1 MMEEFLRQGRQK
13 YFLKLGKNRLSPV
26 LEASTVLGLDYS
38 QLVFNDSIGT
48 LSPFFFC
55 FPDKKAA
62 SLWMSITL
70 LTNYFLDD
78 YITSNNNVNI
88 DLENGDL
95 VDIYGS
101 TLRFIRTDFQTGKLI
116 FSTSDLPGGLKIP
129 STIKSIIKRTKNS
142 RVNTHAHYK
151 KAKRVLKE
159 NRNAISKVLEP
170 DESVIINEQV
180 LKSKVLLISGRG
192 NGKSFRE
199 LLNTNE
205 IEGEKLSKVFPEN
218 KNLLLK
224 PDLEIY
230 KNVST
235 SNYQN
240 ESRNFF
246 KMFGKFIEQNEE
258 PELIQDLKNLE
269 KILKKD
275 HTITSEFH
283 YEFTTFCN
291 ELELDNYPKLKF
303 VESKYPGFRELI
315 PSNLKAVVV
324 NDIQCVTEYKKTI
337 DYFLEKKIPVIIV
350 SDRKI
355 QNTKEFGTYKYL
367 FDSNPHFF
375 RINWNKKKIESLK
388 KCEASETEYLD
399 KSLWEQCK
407 RYCDQKIQ
415 IKIFD
420 GTTIDENLSILQKKI
435 SDLDEFEILK
445 KTFFKCL
452 YPALYAI
459 KNSSTINSSV
469 ESLIHEFKLYY
480 DTVAPILDNDLR
492 NTISLTIDSALEGS
506 KNTKEIQ
513 LSVNSFSIV
522 LSKEGDDSV
531 FIPVDTNTN
540 LLPSSTME
548 RIEFT
553 GFPYNEYSGQYLLN
567 ATFEHFIPDISI
579 LCWPNEARLT
589 YGFLQRRL
597 LAGYFQDK
605 LPETN
610 HFNKQDLIA
619 SIQDVEKEVDCSLI
633 MEGDVKEGSIE
644 QEEILQKTHSYK
656 YSGYSRS
663 SNNNSNSLVKCD
675 IVNFVDNAFMFLPK
689 GAKILS
695 EKEIDNGKTKIT
707 NLFFSELAIGLRIFK
722 FKKDRTAYREIA
734 KKDNYINECFQKLEL
749 WKRAIEK
756 MYESCS
762 GDLEEVERVLKE
774 VQNTSSI
781 EGSNPSRS
789 NIRRWLFDDEIIAPD
804 TKNLELILTAIN
816 NSEIDHKLEE
826 LTDAYRAVLS
836 FTIGLSSQIKKSIRN
851 ELNKKAVQDD
861 SFLITIQETPV
872 MVETKTISGLE
883 KNEMLIEYSE
893 TRKILC

>member
-1 MMEEFLRQGRQK
+1 MEEFLRQGRQK

-26 LEASTVLGLDYS
+26 LEASTILGLDYS
-38 QLVFNDSIGT
+38 QLVFNDCIAT

-55 FPDKKAA
+55 LPDKKAA

-78 YITSNNNVNI
+78 YITSNNNVDI

-230 KNVST
+230 KDVST

-246 KMFGKFIEQNEE
+246 KMFRNFIEQNEE
-258 PELIQDLKNLE
+258 PELMQDLKNLE
-269 KILKKD
+269 QILKKD
-275 HTITSEFH
+275 QSITSEFH
-283 YEFTTFCN
+283 YEFTIFCN

-324 NDIQCVTEYKKTI
+324 NDIQCVTEYKNTI
-337 DYFLEKKIPVIIV
+337 DYFLENKIPVIIV

-355 QNTKEFGTYKYL
+355 QNTKELGTYKYL

-388 KCEASETEYLD
+388 KCEATETEYLD
-399 KSLWEQCK
+399 KSLWQQCK
-407 RYCDQKIQ
+407 RYCDQKI
-415 IKIFD
+415 KIEIFNS
-420 GTTIDENLSILQKKI
+420 TIIDKNLSIIQKEI

-445 KTFFKCL
+445 KKFFKCL

-459 KNSSTINSSV
+459 KNSSTINSSI
-469 ESLIHEFKLYY
+469 ESLIQEFKSYY
-480 DTVAPILDNDLR
+480 DTIAPVLDNDLSTR
-492 NTISLTIDSALEGS
+492 ISVTIDSALEGS

-513 LSVNSFSIV
+513 LGVNSFSIT
-522 LSKEGDDSV
+522 LFKEGDDSI
-531 FIPVDTNTN
+531 FIPVDSNTN
-540 LLPSSTME
+540 VLPSSTME
-548 RIEFT
+548 KIEFT

-567 ATFEHFIPDISI
+567 ATFDHFIPDISI

-589 YGFLQRRL
+589 HGFLKRRL

-605 LPETN
+605 LPEITN
-610 HFNKQDLIA
+610 FKKQDLIA
-619 SIQDVEKEVDCSLI
+619 SILDVEKEVDCSLI
-633 MEGDVKEGSIE
+633 IADDVKEGSTE

-656 YSGYSRS
+656 YAGYSRTS
-663 SNNNSNSLVKCD
+663 DTSSNSLVKCD
-675 IVNFVDNAFMFLPK
+675 VINFIDDAFMFLPK
-689 GAKILS
+689 GAKVLS
-695 EKEIDNGKTKIT
+695 EKEIDNGKTRLS
-707 NLFFSELAIGLRIFK
+707 NLSFSELTSGLRIFK

-734 KKDNYINECFQKLEL
+734 KKDKHINECFQKLES

-756 MYESCS
+756 LYVSCS
-762 GDLEEVERVLKE
+762 KDLEKVERKLIE
-774 VQNTSSI
+774 VQNKSSI
-781 EGSNPSRS
+781 VGSNPNRG
-789 NIRRWLFDDEIIAPD
+789 NIRRWMFDDEIIAPD
-804 TKNLELILTAIN
+804 TRNLELILTAIN
-816 NSEIDHKLEE
+816 KSEIDHKLEE

-836 FTIGLSSQIKKSIRN
+836 FTIGLSSQIKKSIKY
-851 ELNKKAVQDD
+851 ELNKNPIQDD
-861 SFLITIQETPV
+861 SFMITIKGTSIL
-872 MVETKTISGLE
+872 VETKTISALE
-883 KNEMLIEYSE
+883 KNDMLIEYSE